1 MNRLIRDE
9 SGMVMAIAIMMIVII
24 GVMGAGL
31 LAFVTRDLESVITV
45 NQGQKALELADAG
58 AQAAKQQLRADPD
71 RLHYD
76 SDAANNA
83 AWAYVV
89 PSGQPGVTRTLSGG
103 TTRVTIQTLQNSTT
117 DSELTDPN
125 YAPELFNV
133 LAPKDYYRV
142 VSSAT
147 VGNVR
152 RKVEAIY
159 LSSQAQFPK
168 AYFATMDIN
177 IGSQSTRINNVSIF
191 AGRDIN
197 GLYLNNLQGEDIAY
211 GNWQNAYNDKARPGN
226 GVTPMPAGAA
236 AERSITYS
244 PASENVTQK
253 DPPSSP
259 TDRFRKLDFDN
270 SSSTVPGYKF
280 CRKGVTKNPDGTFCW
295 PSGSPQPAN
304 VITYPFEANTRE
316 VNLDLLKELAV
327 QQGHYFSI
335 DTSVTTSHTID
346 DTKYPASA
354 SSKQTIYYVECKGSA
369 RCNVDYSASGTREG
383 TIVIINGDLKTSA
396 SSTGFTGVIIMRDPN
411 NFAATATPLQYN
423 NQGDFTFTGYLN
435 IEGTATIKGSANPI
449 LTQDVLRRP
458 GFFDVTLWSWREL
471 YQ

>member
-1 MNRLIRDE
+1 MNRFMRDE
-9 SGMVMAIAIMMIVII
+9 SGMTMAIAIMMIVIV

-31 LAFVTRDLESVITV
+31 LTFVNRDLESVITV
-45 NQGQKALELADAG
+45 NRGQRALELADAG
-58 AQAAKQQLRADPD
+58 AQAAKQQLRANPD
-71 RLHYD
+71 RSHYD
-76 SDAANNA
+76 ADASNNV
-83 AWAYVV
+83 AWSYVV
-89 PSGQPGVTRTLSGG
+89 PSGQPGVTRSLAGG
-103 TTRVTIQTLQNSTT
+103 TTRVTIQTLQNSTI
-117 DSELTDPN
+117 DAQLTDPN
-125 YAPELFNV
+125 YAPELYNV

-142 VSSAT
+142 ISSAT

-159 LSSQAQFPK
+159 VSSQAQFPK
-168 AYFATMDIN
+168 AYLATMDIN
-177 IGSQSTRINNVSIF
+177 IGSQSTRINNVSLF

-244 PASENVTQK
+244 PTSENVTQK
-253 DPPSSP
+253 DPPAAP

-270 SSSTVPGYKF
+270 SSSTVPGFKF
-280 CRKGVTKNPDGTFCW
+280 CRKGVTKNPDGTVCW

-304 VITYPFEANTRE
+304 VITYPFDANTRE

-327 QQGHYFSI
+327 QQGHYFNP
-335 DTSVTTSHTID
+335 TGGTSHTIND
-346 DTKYPASA
+346 STYPTSA
-354 SSKQTIYYVECKGSA
+354 SSKQTIYYVEFSGST
-369 RCNVDYSASGTREG
+369 RGSVDYAVSGSREG
-383 TIVIINGDLKTSA
+383 TIVVINGDLRTSP
-396 SSTGFTGVIIMRDPN
+396 SSAGFTGVVIMRDPN
-411 NFAATATPLQYN
+411 NFAATSTPLQYT

-449 LTQDVLRRP
+449 LTQDVLKRP
-458 GFFDVTLWSWREL
+458 GFFDVSLWSWREL

>member
-1 MNRLIRDE
+1 MGRFLRDE
-9 SGMVMAIAIMMIVII
+9 SGMVMGIAIMMIVIV

-31 LAFVTRDLESVITV
+31 LMFVNRDLESVITV
-45 NQGQKALELADAG
+45 NQGQRALELADAG

-71 RLHYD
+71 RTHYD
-76 SDAANNA
+76 ADAANNVV
-83 AWAYVV
+83 WSYVV
-89 PSGQPGVTRTLSGG
+89 PSGQPGVTRTLEGG

-117 DSELTDPN
+117 NAHLTDPN
-125 YAPELFNV
+125 YAPVLFDV

-142 VSSAT
+142 ISDAT

-152 RKVEAIY
+152 RKVEVIY
-159 LSSQAQFPK
+159 VSSQAQFPK

-177 IGSQSTRINNVSIF
+177 IGSQSTRINNVSLF

-236 AERSITYS
+236 AERSITYQ
-244 PASENVTQK
+244 PTSENGTQK
-253 DPPSSP
+253 DPPASP

-270 SSSTVPGYKF
+270 SSSTVPGFKF
-280 CRKGVTKNPDGTFCW
+280 CRQGVTRNPDGTICW

-304 VITYPFEANTRE
+304 VITYPFNAETRE
-316 VNLDLLKELAV
+316 IDLDLLKELAV
-327 QQGHYFSI
+327 QQNNYFGLSGGTNHTI
-335 DTSVTTSHTID
+335 DTSTYTT
-346 DTKYPASA
+346 AE
-354 SSKQTIYYVECKGSA
+354 SSKQTIYFVEFTGST
-369 RCNVDYSASGTREG
+369 RGSVDYSVPGTREG
-383 TIVIINGDLKTSA
+383 TIVVINGDFKTSA
-396 SSTGFTGVIIMRDPN
+396 SADGFTGVVIMRDPN
-411 NFAATATPLQYN
+411 NFAATATPLQYT

-449 LTQDVLRRP
+449 LTQDVLKRP
-458 GFFDVTLWSWREL
+458 GFFDVSLWSWREL